1 MSQRICDGCRRPK
14 RVCLCA
20 AYPSS
25 PTATSGLV
33 CILQHP
39 LEHRRALA
47 TVPLLERSLRDCT
60 VVRDRKFQ
68 VGKHIDLDRVL
79 QQVTDGA
86 LKGFLLFPGPGS
98 QDLDAAVLAIRQ
110 DPCLRCWPHCS
121 SRASIL
127 ASPHQRTT
135 QQAQQ
140 GGTTQLHSNTHHAN
154 SGHAASGAPATPKH
168 TGSTAYVRSLEPLNS
183 STSALA
189 SATDCALPALERD
202 QQHICAE
209 TDAEQSNGHLQ
220 YVLFAIDGTWQEAK
234 EIYKAVAPRLLA
246 STSGIQQVQL
256 PCFKNNLDHATLA
269 LRGSIASCPTSTPCQ
284 VRAQQAN
291 EESTQQGVEPGSW
304 LLRTEPA
311 EGYVTTAEA
320 VSRAVALIEADD
332 ASLLDQLLAPLKL
345 MTQLQAKYN
354 PSLQLRLDKQACKE
368 RLSGGVK

>member
-1 MSQRICDGCRRPK
+1 MSQRICDDCRRPK

-20 AYPSS
+20 AYPAS
-25 PTATSGLV
+25 PKATSGLV
-33 CILQHP
+33 FILQHP

-79 QQVTDGA
+79 QQVVAGA
-86 LKGFLLFPGPGS
+86 VKGFLLFPGPGS
-98 QDLDAAVLAIRQ
+98 QELDAAALAIRQ

-121 SRASIL
+121 TVASVL
-127 ASPHQRTT
+127 TSPHQRTT

-140 GGTTQLHSNTHHAN
+140 GGITQLHSNTQHAN
-154 SGHAASGAPATPKH
+154 SGHTAATSGAPATLIQ
-168 TGSTAYVRSLEPLNS
+168 TGPTVYVRNPESPS
-183 STSALA
+183 SSASA
-189 SATDCALPALERD
+189 SATDCALPALERF
-202 QQHICAE
+202 QQDVCRE
-209 TDAEQSNGHLQ
+209 TDRKHSNGHPQ

-246 STSGIQQVQL
+246 ASSGIQQVQL
-256 PCFKNNLDHATLA
+256 PCLKGSLDHATLGLA
-269 LRGSIASCPTSTPCQ
+269 GSNSSSTPCH
-284 VRAQQAN
+284 VSAQQASDDN
-291 EESTQQGVEPGSW
+291 TWQGVQPGSW

-320 VSRAVALIEADD
+320 VARAVALLEADD
-332 ASLLDQLLAPLKL
+332 GSLLDQLLAPLKL

-354 PSLQLRLDKQACKE
+354 PSLQLRLKQQACKE
-368 RLSGGVK
+368 RLLSSVK

>member
-1 MSQRICDGCRRPK
+1 MSQRICDDCRRPK

-20 AYPSS
+20 AYPAS
-25 PTATSGLV
+25 PKATSGLV
-33 CILQHP
+33 FILQHP

-79 QQVTDGA
+79 QQVVAGA
-86 LKGFLLFPGPGS
+86 VKGFLLFPGPGS
-98 QDLDAAVLAIRQ
+98 QELDAAALAIRQ

-121 SRASIL
+121 TVASVL
-127 ASPHQRTT
+127 TSPHQRTT

-140 GGTTQLHSNTHHAN
+140 GGITQLHSNTQHAN
-154 SGHAASGAPATPKH
+154 SGHTAATSGAPATLIQ
-168 TGSTAYVRSLEPLNS
+168 TGPTVY
-183 STSALA
+183 
-189 SATDCALPALERD
+189 
-202 QQHICAE
+202 
-209 TDAEQSNGHLQ
+209 

-246 STSGIQQVQL
+246 ASSGIQQVQL
-256 PCFKNNLDHATLA
+256 PCLKGSLDHATLGLA
-269 LRGSIASCPTSTPCQ
+269 GSNSSSTPCH
-284 VRAQQAN
+284 VSAQQASDDN
-291 EESTQQGVEPGSW
+291 TWQGVQPGSW

-320 VSRAVALIEADD
+320 VARAVALLEADD
-332 ASLLDQLLAPLKL
+332 GSLLDQLLAPLKL

-354 PSLQLRLDKQACKE
+354 PSLQLRLKQQACKE
-368 RLSGGVK
+368 RLLSSVK

>member
-86 LKGFLLFPGPGS
+86 LKGFLLFPGP
-98 QDLDAAVLAIRQ
+98 
-110 DPCLRCWPHCS
+110 
-121 SRASIL
+121 
-127 ASPHQRTT
+127 
-135 QQAQQ
+135 
-140 GGTTQLHSNTHHAN
+140 
-154 SGHAASGAPATPKH
+154 
-168 TGSTAYVRSLEPLNS
+168 
-183 STSALA
+183 
-189 SATDCALPALERD
+189 
-202 QQHICAE
+202 E